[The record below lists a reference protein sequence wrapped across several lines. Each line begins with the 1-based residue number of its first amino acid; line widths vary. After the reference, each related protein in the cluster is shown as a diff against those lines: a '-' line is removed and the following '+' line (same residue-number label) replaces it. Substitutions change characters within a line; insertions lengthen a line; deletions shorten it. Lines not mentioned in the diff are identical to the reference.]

1 MTALDPLAATHVASL
16 VVALKTLTL
25 ALGGLITWLALKAAC
40 RTGSTSLRL
49 LALGFGLVTV
59 GALLA
64 GLVDQLVGLPLDLAV
79 LVQSA
84 LTVAGLAVILFSLY
98 RR

>member
-1 MTALDPLAATHVASL
+1 MTPLDPLAATHVASL
-16 VVALKTLTL
+16 VVVLKTLTL
-25 ALGGLITWLALKAAC
+25 ALGGLITWLAFKAAR
-40 RTGSTSLRL
+40 RTGSRSLGL
-49 LALGFGLVTV
+49 LAVGFGLVTA

-84 LTVAGLAVILFSLY
+84 LTVAGLAVILLSLY